1 MRLIFNISIL
11 LIFFIVPAKAQDS
24 EVILAEKILDKV
36 SEKTQNYKSI
46 EANFTFTVNNLQTQ
60 ETESFDGSI
69 LIKGEK
75 FKIDLMDLISYN
87 NGETLWMLIKELN
100 EVTVSDPDI
109 IEEETLNP
117 ANIFSI
123 YKEGFKY
130 MHAGTTSFKGKTADI
145 IDLFPED
152 RNQPFTRIK
161 LYVYKD
167 DLHFAKLEQIGKDG
181 INYTIDI
188 LQMKV
193 NVPADDNV
201 FNFDP
206 KQYPGI
212 EIIDLR

>member
-87 NGETLWMLIKELN
+87 NGETLWMFIKELN